1 MCCEVLI
8 VCMLRVWQRQAQDA
22 TIRRDA
28 DVIRALRAELTTL
41 RALTTDAEE
50 GVRTACAWVAA
61 LNNGTGPVDALPQLA
76 TASPAGHMDAVSTRG
91 TPLSHACTGGESSN
105 RPAANIPQRSG
116 GNFASPNAPTR
127 SFLEPTSDHAT
138 PGVSTSCSMCNELRT
153 QLAQSR
159 EELRRHARTQATGL
173 AQVKKQL
180 VDDAEALDAARDEIE
195 RLFVLH
201 KQHRQQA
208 RNPRGQGRRVPGP
221 PSVDTARMT
230 AAQPAPRATT
240 TTEPV
245 PMNGAASARSGLGR
259 QPAGNTAA
267 ALGASTSTAAEAERL
282 ALQRELAAELQ
293 LLAVEE
299 RSQVEELARFAAAE
313 RG

>member
-76 TASPAGHMDAVSTRG
+76 TASPAGHMDAVSNRG
-91 TPLSHACTGGESSN
+91 SHACTGGESSN

-208 RNPRGQGRRVPGP
+208 RNPRGQGRRIPVP

-230 AAQPAPRATT
+230 AAQPTPHAST

-259 QPAGNTAA
+259 ATASA
-267 ALGASTSTAAEAERL
+267 VIASGASSNTAAEAERL